1 MVRSLGWARAAALIG
16 VTAEASSTA
25 PTSAAR
31 SRRFHGARLRYSRRM
46 WSGSGWAAPVT
57 LRPFRA
63 RVPAG
68 GADHAEAELAERALQ
83 HPTQRRLVVHDEE
96 RGKGGAGDGKRARF
110 GHELK
115 ASTRGGVRKRCTTRS
130 SASSGLSDSRISP
143 AVSPR

>member
-1 MVRSLGWARAAALIG
+1 MIRRPPRSTLFPYTTLF
-16 VTAEASSTA
+16 
-25 PTSAAR
+25 R
-31 SRRFHGARLRYSRRM
+31 SRGEQFVRRLR
-46 WSGSGWAAPVT
+46 
-57 LRPFRA
+57 
-63 RVPAG
+63 AG

-96 RGKGGAGDGKRARF
+96 GGKGGAGEGKRSRL

-143 AVSPR
+143 AVSPREARAA